1 VQIDWNEPIGV
12 EQNKERVMS
21 LLNTLEGDYLKSE
34 SDIGVRQFLLF
45 DGESSLQEAS
55 LYFLFDNQEQKSS
68 QMQKL
73 RSLVIENF
81 PKAQIDISDA
91 PNAFDQLFASN
102 IPFYEVRWKDLGT
115 KKPIEELRMDKWLEE
130 FPVREFSRGP
140 GLQKEASVIFRLDAS
155 KLALYGINS
164 SDMQEQVKR
173 LFGMYSITDIK
184 RFGEITP
191 IRLKS
196 NRANFEEILRS
207 NYLAGKDGNEYA
219 LSNFIRFDY
228 ENHYKYVTADKG
240 GIYQSVILES
250 EDPSS
255 SNSVI
260 AKWGADRNLGV
271 SFFGQYF
278 KDKETIQELIG
289 ILLVAVLLLYFIL
302 SAQFESFVQ
311 PLIVIFTLPLGIAG
325 AFIVLLLTGTSL
337 NVMSA
342 IGLVVML
349 GIMVNDAILKIDTIN
364 RLRIKYNPIMSGG
377 EALERAL
384 YEAGEIRLKP
394 ILMTSITTILALL
407 PVVFSSGLGADLQRP
422 LVFSVIGGLTIGT
435 FTALYFV
442 PLAYWFIGRREKRDV
457 RRETEV
463 REVVR

>member
-1 VQIDWNEPIGV
+1 
-12 EQNKERVMS
+12 
-21 LLNTLEGDYLKSE
+21 
-34 SDIGVRQFLLF
+34 
-45 DGESSLQEAS
+45 
-55 LYFLFDNQEQKSS
+55 
-68 QMQKL
+68 
-73 RSLVIENF
+73 
-81 PKAQIDISDA
+81 
-91 PNAFDQLFASN
+91 
-102 IPFYEVRWKDLGT
+102 
-115 KKPIEELRMDKWLEE
+115 
-130 FPVREFSRGP
+130 
-140 GLQKEASVIFRLDAS
+140 
-155 KLALYGINS
+155 
-164 SDMQEQVKR
+164 
-173 LFGMYSITDIK
+173 
-184 RFGEITP
+184 
-191 IRLKS
+191 
-196 NRANFEEILRS
+196 
-207 NYLAGKDGNEYA
+207 
-219 LSNFIRFDY
+219 
-228 ENHYKYVTADKG
+228 
-240 GIYQSVILES
+240 
-250 EDPSS
+250 
-255 SNSVI
+255 
-260 AKWGADRNLGV
+260 LGV

-364 RLRIKYNPIMSGG
+364 RLRIKYSQSIGSR

-394 ILMTSITTILALL
+394 ILMTSVTTILALL

-442 PLAYWFIGRREKRDV
+442 PLAYWVIGRREKRDT
-457 RRETEV
+457 RGERQEGAIS
-463 REVVR
+463 EVVVR